1 MVRVGSRKYREFFPK
16 AKMPVGRPS
25 KKEKWDPIANY
36 INLFKGLGER
46 ADEERIDELVNAMSN
61 RKVMNKYSNGKMYK
75 FLVRRRKEFLTKLL
89 KEGLSNSPLKHIVPH
104 VERTRNFDR
113 ILFLLRFYGSESKKI
128 VTKLYIVGKLNS

>member
-1 MVRVGSRKYREFFPK
+1 MVRVGSRKYKELFPK
-16 AKMPVGRPS
+16 AKMPVSRPS

-46 ADEERIDELVNAMSN
+46 ADEERFDELVNAMSN

-89 KEGLSNSPLKHIVPH
+89 KEGLSKNNVIDIMV
-104 VERTRNFDR
+104 
-113 ILFLLRFYGSESKKI
+113 SKKPDT
-128 VTKLYIVGKLNS
+128 VHTLTL